1 MQLPKDLQKFVKS
14 QGVARIATISDDG
27 VPHNVPV
34 CPVWVDGKVYVG
46 SEKTARKVK
55 NIRSHPAATI
65 TFDVYRDSWKE
76 LRGVMLQC
84 TGRIA
89 DEKLFKKI
97 RRSLYAKYP
106 KYKTDAPLEPED
118 SVIIELVPEK
128 KFSWGF
134 E

>member
-1 MQLPKDLQKFVKS
+1 MQLPKGLQNFVKS
-14 QGVARIATISDDG
+14 QGVARIATIGDDG

-34 CPVWVDGKVYVG
+34 CPVWVDGKVYVA

-55 NIRSHPAATI
+55 NIHSNPAATI

-84 TGRIA
+84 TGRIV

-97 RRSLYAKYP
+97 RRNLYTKYP